1 LTACELTV
9 YWPVFHRLA
18 KLLMVLAL
26 ACSIGLHWAFLQSF
40 AWTTMLVDNLATTS
54 FSAALDH
61 TFDGKHPC
69 PLCKAIA
76 KGRKSEKKSDTLLTL
91 KKFEGLSASVAVTPS
106 PSASYP
112 RITAPSASLEAFSH
126 APPTPPPRAA

>member
-1 LTACELTV
+1 MA
-9 YWPVFHRLA
+9 
-18 KLLMVLAL
+18 LAL

-54 FSAALDH
+54 FSAALQR

-69 PLCKAIA
+69 ALCKAVA
-76 KGRKSEKKSDTLLTL
+76 EGKKSEKKADTLLRL
-91 KKFEGLSASVAVTPS
+91 KKFEGLSTPVVMTLSPLASFPS
-106 PSASYP
+106 
-112 RITAPSASLEAFSH
+112 IEAPNASLETVSH

>member
-1 LTACELTV
+1 MA
-9 YWPVFHRLA
+9 
-18 KLLMVLAL
+18 LAL

-54 FSAALDH
+54 FSAALQR

-69 PLCKAIA
+69 ALCKAVA
-76 KGRKSEKKSDTLLTL
+76 EGKKSEKKADTLLRL
-91 KKFEGLSASVAVTPS
+91 KKFEGMRASVALALS
-106 PSASYP
+106 PPASFP
-112 RITAPSASLEAFSH
+112 PIAAPNASLEAFSH